1 MLAHCQRLRP
11 AVLVV
16 DPDGFESLIAA
27 ASASGTNPLLGTR
40 VLITSAEAEDIEQDQ
55 ATLEGLLRAGSWGL
69 LHPEASPRTVWKAVR
84 AVANGQFWI
93 SRTALTLLA
102 RRYMLADLL
111 GLTAREGEILRMLAL
126 GCRNQEIAERLFISV
141 ETVRW
146 HLRSLYNKLGVHD
159 RLSAAMRA
167 FGLSEAAR
175 DTQQAASLQAA
186 SENHD

>member
-1 MLAHCQRLRP
+1 MLALCHRLRP

-16 DPDGFESLIAA
+16 DPDGFERLIAA
-27 ASASGTNPLLGTR
+27 ASASGTKPLLGTR
-40 VLITSAEAEDIEQDQ
+40 VLITSSEDIAQDQ

-84 AVANGQFWI
+84 AVAKGQFWI

-159 RLSAAMRA
+159 RLSAAIRA